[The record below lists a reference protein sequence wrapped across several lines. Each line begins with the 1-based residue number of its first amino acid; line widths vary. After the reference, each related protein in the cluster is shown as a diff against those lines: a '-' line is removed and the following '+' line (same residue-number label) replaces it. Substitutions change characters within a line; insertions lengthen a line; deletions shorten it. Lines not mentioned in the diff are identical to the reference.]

1 MRRRKAAATFG
12 QKESGAMSGWKDDD
26 DLQVEQS
33 VPLLAGDPPTSRVYP
48 AMSARLKPSSKAGG
62 GRTNPCTGLAMW
74 LAGCCGLRSAGPSG
88 GRPGAPAEIQS
99 YSDFALLEELPVLER
114 FRQILAERC
123 DFDLPEHEALLQDL
137 RRKLR
142 PASGTSGEGFDWRT
156 LGFQSRNSRTD
167 FRGAG
172 LAGLR
177 CLNYLA
183 THYAPEYAQY
193 VALANQATR
202 EENSGP
208 GAVSY
213 PCSASALAFVLVLVN
228 RLRLS
233 LRPPLL
239 SPDCGSDIQ
248 LPSPFDRDD
257 LRTVLRFILTDGGE
271 RTFSEL
277 FCAGVY
283 VMHRTWVSKPREE
296 LDIVY
301 VVLWN
306 H

>member
-1 MRRRKAAATFG
+1 MRFLHCPLFLCCNLFADLALSYG
-12 QKESGAMSGWKDDD
+12 VESMCAFVCVLQDDD

-202 EENSGP
+202 EGVCASAGVCCMVYFLAKLSR
-208 GAVSY
+208 AVSVI
-213 PCSASALAFVLVLVN
+213 PLPWLCRKFWARRRFISLQRQRFGLCVGVGESVATFFETTAPQP
-228 RLRLS
+228 RLRVRYS
-233 LRPPLL
+233 AAKSVR
-239 SPDCGSDIQ
+239 SG
-248 LPSPFDRDD
+248 
-257 LRTVLRFILTDGGE
+257 
-271 RTFSEL
+271 
-277 FCAGVY
+277 
-283 VMHRTWVSKPREE
+283 
-296 LDIVY
+296 
-301 VVLWN
+301 
-306 H
+306 